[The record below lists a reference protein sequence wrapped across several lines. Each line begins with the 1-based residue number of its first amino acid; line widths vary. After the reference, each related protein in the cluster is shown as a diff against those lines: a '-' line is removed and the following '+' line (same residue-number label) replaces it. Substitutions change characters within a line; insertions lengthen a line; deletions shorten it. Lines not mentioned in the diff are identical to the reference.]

1 MKVLIYAEQ
10 QDGQLKKSA
19 FEAVSFAVQTWAP
32 HGVQDFTVVLGGR
45 VSEQDAA
52 GLGNYGATLVLM
64 PEDAVLD
71 AFEPHVHSAVLLD
84 ALQKSGANLLV
95 MAHTYAG
102 KSLAP
107 RLAVSWQATLAAAV
121 NHSPEIQPDGTW
133 TVQRTVYSNKGLAT
147 YQVSG
152 DRRLLSFTP
161 NALKPVLQGSP
172 CPVHPL
178 STQAGAGASRTHRLE
193 VQKVQG
199 KIPLTEAERVIS
211 GGRGLKGPE
220 NWHLIEGLADAC
232 SAATACSKPVSDMHW
247 RSHDEHV
254 GQTGITIKPDLY
266 IAVGISGA
274 IQHLAGVSS
283 SKTIVAINTDP
294 EAPFFKVAD
303 YGVVGDALEVLPR
316 LTEAIRRS
324 AGS

>member
-1 MKVLIYAEQ
+1 MNVLIYAEQ
-10 QDGQLKKSA
+10 QEGQLKKSA
-19 FEAVSFAVQTWAP
+19 LEAVSFAVQAWSG
-32 HGVQDFTVVLGGR
+32 HGVQNFIVCLGGR
-45 VSEQDAA
+45 VSEQEASN
-52 GLGNYGATLVLM
+52 LGQYGATRVLM
-64 PEDAVLD
+64 PQDHALD
-71 AFEPHVHSAVLLD
+71 AFEPHVHARVLLD
-84 ALQKSGANLLV
+84 ALQETGAQILV

-107 RLAVSWQATLAAAV
+107 RLAVSWSATLAAGV
-121 NHSPEIQPDGTW
+121 NHPPEIHSDGTW
-133 TVQRTVYSNKGLAT
+133 SVQRTVYSNKGLAT
-147 YQVSG
+147 YAVAG
-152 DRRLLSFTP
+152 ERRILTFTP
-161 NALKPVLQGSP
+161 NALKPVIQGSP
-172 CPVHPL
+172 CPVEPL
-178 STQAGAGASRTHRLE
+178 NTHAATDAARTRPLE

-199 KIPLTEAERVIS
+199 KIPLTEAERVVS

-220 NWHLIEGLADAC
+220 NWHLLEGLAEVC
-232 SAATACSKPVSDMHW
+232 GAATACSKPVSDMHW

-303 YGVVGDALEVLPR
+303 YGVVGDAMEVLPR
-316 LTEAIRRS
+316 LTDAIRRS
-324 AGS
+324 LAS